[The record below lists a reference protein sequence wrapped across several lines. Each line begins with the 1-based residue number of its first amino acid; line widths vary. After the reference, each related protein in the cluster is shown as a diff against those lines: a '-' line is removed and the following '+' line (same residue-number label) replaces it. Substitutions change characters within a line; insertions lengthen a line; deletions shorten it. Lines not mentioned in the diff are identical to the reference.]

1 MKHKLFPPV
10 VVFSLLASSA
20 AFAQELPRD
29 PVATVPD
36 SGGAKVMVLG
46 STHFFRQPEL
56 VMPPDRQRQVEA
68 VVEALAGFRP
78 TKVLVEEEPAD
89 SVELDSLYRAYRE
102 GRHEL
107 TPNERQQI
115 GFRLADRMGL
125 DRVWAV
131 DYQHPWPMDK
141 VTSFAERHDSAY
153 MAFRKRWGERT
164 AALRD
169 SAERGTLSDLFRF
182 YNSPALLSHIQAMRV
197 RTMEVDA
204 GGTYV
209 GLEPNISIWRRN
221 MRIFANIA
229 RLTEPGDR
237 VFIVYGTGHA
247 YFFRKWVLQHPE
259 MELVEPGDYLP

>member
-1 MKHKLFPPV
+1 MKHKLFPASV
-10 VVFSLLASSA
+10 VLSLLASSA
-20 AFAQELPRD
+20 ALAQERPRD

-36 SGGAKVMVLG
+36 SGGAEVMVLG

-56 VMPPDRQRQVEA
+56 VMPAERQRQVEA
-68 VVEALAGFRP
+68 VVEALAEFRP

-102 GRHEL
+102 GRHQL
-107 TPNERQQI
+107 TANERQQI
-115 GFRLADRMGL
+115 GFRLADRMDL

-141 VTSFAERHDSAY
+141 VTSFAERYDSAY

-169 SAERGTLSDLFRF
+169 SARSGTLSDLFRF
-182 YNSPALLSHIQAMRV
+182 YNSPAFLSHLQAIRV
-197 RTMEVDA
+197 RTLEVDA

-229 RLTEPGDR
+229 RHAGPGER
-237 VFIVYGTGHA
+237 IFIVYGAGHA
-247 YFFRKWVLQHPE
+247 YFFRKWVLQHPR
-259 MELVEPGDYLP
+259 MELVEPADYLP